1 MMSSWRERLRPRVM
15 FKMQQSIIF
24 RETEEHHKICMKE
37 MFLEYYR
44 PTSSGDVNK
53 EWTTNLSEKTM
64 NKFRVHLSWMMG
76 LSTFEWTP
84 QQIGNQIIET
94 LKKFGVFKSLTEV
107 IIQKSSSVDYD
118 YILS

>member
-1 MMSSWRERLRPRVM
+1 MSSWRERLRPRVM
-15 FKMQQSIIF
+15 FKIQQSIIF

-37 MFLEYYR
+37 MFLEHYR

-53 EWTTNLSEKTM
+53 EWTTNLSGKTM

-76 LSTFEWTP
+76 LSTFEWSP

-94 LKKFGVFKSLTEV
+94 LKQIGVFRSLTEV
-107 IIQKSSSVDYD
+107 IIPLTSS
-118 YILS
+118 